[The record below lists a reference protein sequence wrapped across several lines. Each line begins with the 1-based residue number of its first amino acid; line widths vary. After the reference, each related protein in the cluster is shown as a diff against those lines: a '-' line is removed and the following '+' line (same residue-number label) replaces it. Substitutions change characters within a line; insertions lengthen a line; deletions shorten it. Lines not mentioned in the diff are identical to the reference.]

1 MNRMVK
7 QTLGLSVFAA
17 GCLALGMG
25 LSYHWVAQ
33 AQEEKPVLVEAKG
46 LDRLP
51 PIAEVAEKLNPTVV
65 SIKNTSFVK
74 ARPNTANPFGG
85 DEFFDFFFSPRR
97 PGQPTPRQPR
107 GEEEQKVQA
116 GGSGVLISADGEI
129 LTNHH
134 VIEGIQGGEAELEVK
149 LSDGRTFKAKVL
161 GKDKELDIALIR
173 IDAGHLPFA
182 ALGDSEKAKVGEWVV
197 AIGNPLGLDH
207 TVTQGI
213 ISAKGRSARALGA
226 PSGLESFLQTDAAIN
241 RGNSGGPLLNLKG
254 EVIGINTAIRA
265 DGQNIGFAVPIDMVK
280 RILRD
285 LRSGRPVSR
294 GYLGITPMELDK
306 DYQSA
311 LGLKQGV
318 VVGDVVRGQAAD
330 KAKVQRL
337 DVITAIDGQ
346 KINSPDELVAVI
358 SGRRAGDV
366 VTLSVIRD
374 GKPKDL
380 PVTLGDRK
388 ELQKADGSTEDE
400 EKDASDSKES
410 SSEGKKLNLEK
421 LYGFEVAPLDAPTRH
436 QYSIAGDRKG
446 VVVTFVSARSA
457 TADKL
462 SVGNVISAVG
472 TKNVD
477 TLQEFYAEVRKHS
490 GKTLL
495 LLVRANQGNQ
505 QITVAIPPR

>member
-1 MNRMVK
+1 MNRSVK
-7 QTLGLSVFAA
+7 QTLGLSAFAA

-33 AQEEKPVLVEAKG
+33 AQEEKPVVVDAKG

-74 ARPNTANPFGG
+74 TPQNPMNPFGG

-97 PGQPTPRQPR
+97 PGPSNPRQPR
-107 GEEEQKVQA
+107 GEEEQKVMA
-116 GGSGVLISADGEI
+116 GGSGVVISADGEI

-134 VIEGIQGGEAELEVK
+134 VIEGIRGGEAELEVT

-182 ALGDSEKAKVGEWVV
+182 ALGDSDKAKVGEWVV

-213 ISAKGRSARALGA
+213 ISAKGRSARVLGA

-346 KINSPDELVAVI
+346 KINSPDELVAII

-366 VTLSVIRD
+366 VNLSVIRE
-374 GKPKDL
+374 GKAKEL

-388 ELQKADGSTEDE
+388 DLQKADGNGEEE
-400 EKDASDSKES
+400 EKESSDSKES
-410 SSEGKKLNLEK
+410 SAEGKKLNLEK
-421 LYGFEVAPLDAPTRH
+421 LYGFDVAPLDPATRH
-436 QYSIAGDRKG
+436 QYGVPSDRKG
-446 VVVTFVSARSA
+446 VIITFVSPRAA
-457 TADKL
+457 AGDKIA
-462 SVGNVISAVG
+462 VGNVISAVG

-477 TLQEFYAEVRKHS
+477 NLQEFYTEVRKLK

-495 LLVRANQGNQ
+495 LLVSSGNRQ
-505 QITVAIPPR
+505 VTIAIPPR